1 MANCTF
7 IDQNGAH
14 NGAWVNAKTWNY
26 AGSAVGYYYTAMIT
40 FKTPALTCKS
50 NNVTFNIAMA
60 QLNGS
65 ALTLRYAICS
75 SDVNKAKYCNVYG
88 AVSDTY
94 QLATGTVNI
103 SGLGTTVSYH
113 KISVDTTAL
122 SGNTTYYL
130 FLWSNSSRDVN
141 PCGTVIQPQGEYI
154 NASSNVN
161 HTITITDGHNYTS
174 KVTSP
179 TCTTQGY
186 TTYTCSKCGH
196 SYTGNTTAALGHAS
210 VNGGTAAVHTKCSR
224 CGVTLSSTH
233 SYTQS
238 VQTAATCTEKG
249 TTKYTCACGYSYTS
263 QNIAALGHDYKGTIV
278 APTCT
283 AQGYTTYKCS
293 RCNDTSKANDTF
305 KEALGH
311 DYVGEVTT
319 EPTYTADGVMTY
331 TCSRCK
337 DSYTEAIPKKEGGL
351 VYIDDGTTF
360 VAYQVYID
368 NGTSWDLYIPY
379 IDNGSDWNI
388 CC

>member
-26 AGSAVGYYYTAMIT
+26 AGSAVGYYYTTMIT

-75 SDVNKAKYCNVYG
+75 SDANKAKYCNVYG

-141 PCGTVIQPQGEYI
+141 PCATVIQPQGEYI

-161 HTITITDGHNYTS
+161 HTITITDGHSYTS

-196 SYTGNTTAALGHAS
+196 SYTGNTTAALGHSS
-210 VNGGTAAVHTKCSR
+210 VNGGTAAVHAKCSR

-249 TTKYTCACGYSYTS
+249 TSKYSCSCGYSYTA
-263 QNIAALGHDYKGTIV
+263 QDIKALGH
-278 APTCT
+278 A
-283 AQGYTTYKCS
+283 
-293 RCNDTSKANDTF
+293 
-305 KEALGH
+305 E
-311 DYVGEVTT
+311 VGVVTK
-319 EPTYTADGVMTY
+319 EPTPTSDGLMTY
-331 TCSRCK
+331 TCSRCGATR
-337 DSYTEAIPKKEGGL
+337 TEVIPGGTGGAI
-351 VYIDDGTTF
+351 
-360 VAYQVYID
+360 YID
-368 NGTSWDLYIPY
+368 NGTDLVIYYAYIDTGSGWEFCVPY
-379 IDNGSDWNI
+379 IDNGSGWNI